1 MQSEKESLNR
11 AKHTEGRNQP
21 RSDRAK
27 CLLPEHLPPHH
38 PTPFLPARVPNIT
51 ISSLM
56 ADLSWESKGSAGS
69 CAWLQTAQ
77 RDPFGPGVLALW
89 TQSAT
94 AQTAQCYEASQIT
107 LKQWTQMDLFVDGE
121 RGASLAQTTWSTS
134 VSNPRLLGCF
144 YELFLLVYLSL
155 CLVVHLIVYHIISA
169 CSRITVFGLSDSV
182 LSFVR
187 PQLTKITACT
197 FLKNS
202 EYIAIYIIHCS
213 WNDH

>member
-1 MQSEKESLNR
+1 
-11 AKHTEGRNQP
+11 
-21 RSDRAK
+21 
-27 CLLPEHLPPHH
+27 
-38 PTPFLPARVPNIT
+38 
-51 ISSLM
+51 
-56 ADLSWESKGSAGS
+56 
-69 CAWLQTAQ
+69 
-77 RDPFGPGVLALW
+77 
-89 TQSAT
+89 
-94 AQTAQCYEASQIT
+94 
-107 LKQWTQMDLFVDGE
+107 MDLFVDGE
-121 RGASLAQTTWSTS
+121 RSASLAQTTWSTS

-144 YELFLLVYLSL
+144 YELFILVYLSL

-213 WNDH
+213 